1 MQLADRATDT
11 EATEDGVGHFS
22 ATSESDTGSSP
33 VPTSI
38 TTDVLPSMSAT
49 QLDVPALPT
58 DLLLDMY
65 RKTLT
70 IRLMEEALLAAAE
83 EGQIGGAMHTAIGHE
98 ANAIGAAYA
107 LRPGDYVTC
116 TYRGHHHGLA
126 WGMDPGRAIAEV
138 MGRSDGFAK
147 GKGGSMHFVS
157 PEHGMMG
164 GNGIVAAQVPHAAGL
179 ALASH
184 IRGEDRVAITFFGD
198 GALFQGVMHETFNIA
213 AKWKLPLIFYCENNR
228 YSEMTPIWRTSS
240 IENIYL
246 FPRSYGMNSMQIDG
260 NDVEVVHAAVSQ
272 AAERARSGLGPTFIE
287 GITYRLA
294 GHMAGDLETY
304 RPREEVEMQQAYEP
318 LTVLRQKLLAR
329 GIDEA
334 RITAIDEEVDEKID
348 EAVAFAENSP
358 WPDTAET
365 YLDVFVASADGEG
378 QLNSHSPDRLT
389 REVP

>member
-1 MQLADRATDT
+1 MQLANSATDAD
-11 EATEDGVGHFS
+11 ATEDGGVQVTVTNGS
-22 ATSESDTGSSP
+22 DIESRAVS
-33 VPTSI
+33 TSI

-49 QLDVPALPT
+49 DLDVPALST
-58 DLLLDMY
+58 DLLIDMY
-65 RKTLT
+65 RKALT

-98 ANAIGAAYA
+98 ANAIGAAA
-107 LRPGDYVTC
+107 AMRRGDYVTC

-164 GNGIVAAQVPHAAGL
+164 ANGIVAAQVPHAAGL
-179 ALASH
+179 ALASQ

-240 IENIYL
+240 IEDIYL
-246 FPRSYGMNSMQIDG
+246 FPRSYGMDSMQIDG

-272 AAERARSGLGPTFIE
+272 AAERARSGAGPTFIE

-304 RPREEVEMQQAYEP
+304 RPQEEVEKQQAYEP

-329 GIDEA
+329 GVDDTRIAAMDEEIDEM
-334 RITAIDEEVDEKID
+334 ID

-358 WPDTAET
+358 WPDPAET
-365 YLDVFVASADGEG
+365 YLDVFVSTTYGE
-378 QLNSHSPDRLT
+378 
-389 REVP
+389 E

>member
-1 MQLADRATDT
+1 MKPVEDT
-11 EATEDGVGHFS
+11 NS
-22 ATSESDTGSSP
+22 AGTVAKDVLQSVSVAAAQQEESSAP
-33 VPTSI
+33 ASI
-38 TTDVLPSMSAT
+38 TTDVLPSDAAIDF
-49 QLDVPALPT
+49 DVPALPT
-58 DLLLDMY
+58 EMLLEMY
-65 RKTLT
+65 RKVVT
-70 IRLMEEALLAAAE
+70 IRLMENALLAAAE

-98 ANAIGAAYA
+98 ANAVGAAYA
-107 LRPGDYVTC
+107 LRPGDYITC

-164 GNGIVAAQVPHAAGL
+164 ANGIVAAQVPHAAGL

-184 IRGEDRVAITFFGD
+184 LRGEDRVAITFFGD
-198 GALFQGVMHETFNIA
+198 GALFQGVMHETFNMA

-240 IENIYL
+240 IEDIFL
-246 FPRSYGMNSMQIDG
+246 FPRSYGMASMQIDG
-260 NDVEVVHAAVSQ
+260 NDVEVVHAAVSL
-272 AAERARSGLGPTFIE
+272 AAERARAGSGPTFIE

-304 RPREEVEMQQAYEP
+304 RSPEEVEKQEAYGP
-318 LTVLRQKLLAR
+318 LEVLRAKLKAR
-329 GIDEA
+329 GVDEESIA
-334 RITAIDEEVDEKID
+334 GIDEEVDDLVD
-348 EAVAFAENSP
+348 EAVAFAEKSP

-365 YLDVFVASADGEG
+365 YRDVFVETALGDA
-378 QLNSHSPDRLT
+378 
-389 REVP
+389 

>member
-1 MQLADRATDT
+1 MKLADNATIMGTAEDPAIQPNS
-11 EATEDGVGHFS
+11 EAAEASGGL
-22 ATSESDTGSSP
+22 AP
-33 VPTSI
+33 PASI
-38 TTDVLPSMSAT
+38 TTDVLPADSAT
-49 QLDVPALPT
+49 DLEVPALPT
-58 DLLLDMY
+58 ELLLEMY
-65 RKTLT
+65 RKALA

-98 ANAIGAAYA
+98 ANAVGAAYA
-107 LRPGDYVTC
+107 LQQGDYVTC

-157 PEHGMMG
+157 PESGMMG
-164 GNGIVAAQVPHAAGL
+164 ANGIVAAQVPHAAGL
-179 ALASH
+179 ALASQL
-184 IRGEDRVAITFFGD
+184 RGEERVAITFFGD

-240 IENIYL
+240 IEDIFL
-246 FPRSYGMNSMQIDG
+246 FPRAYGMATMQIDG
-260 NDVEVVHAAVSQ
+260 NDVEAVHAAVTR

-304 RPREEVEMQQAYEP
+304 RPPEEVEKQKAYEP
-318 LTVLRQKLLAR
+318 LVVLRSKLLNK
-329 GIDEA
+329 GVDEA
-334 RITAIDEEVDEKID
+334 TIASIDEEVENMID
-348 EAVAFAENSP
+348 EAVAFAEESP
-358 WPDTAET
+358 WPDAAEA
-365 YLDVFVASADGEG
+365 YRDVYVDAAFRDA
-378 QLNSHSPDRLT
+378 
-389 REVP
+389 

>member
-1 MQLADRATDT
+1 MQLADKATDAI
-11 EATEDGVGHFS
+11 ETEDGGAQFP
-22 ATSESDTGSSP
+22 ATDETETGSRTISI
-33 VPTSI
+33 SI
-38 TTDVLPSMSAT
+38 TTDALPSMSAAD
-49 QLDVPALPT
+49 LDVQALPT
-58 DLLLDMY
+58 ELLLEMY
-65 RKTLT
+65 QKALT
-70 IRLMEEALLAAAE
+70 IRLMEEALLAEAE
-83 EGQIGGAMHTAIGHE
+83 EGHIGGAMHTAIGHE

-107 LRPGDYVTC
+107 LRPGDYITC

-157 PEHGMMG
+157 PENGMMG
-164 GNGIVAAQVPHAAGL
+164 ANGIVGAQVPHAAGL
-179 ALASH
+179 ALASYL
-184 IRGEDRVAITFFGD
+184 RGEDRVAITFFGD

-213 AKWKLPLIFYCENNR
+213 SKWKLPLIFYCENNR

-240 IENIYL
+240 IEDIHL
-246 FPRSYGMNSMQIDG
+246 FPRSYGMASMQIDG

-272 AAERARSGLGPTFIE
+272 AAERARSGSGPTFIE

-304 RPREEVEMQQAYEP
+304 RPQEEVEKQQAYEP

-334 RITAIDEEVDEKID
+334 RIAAIQEEVDEAMD
-348 EAVAFAENSP
+348 AAVAFAENSP

-365 YLDVFVASADGEG
+365 YRDVFVEAMS
-378 QLNSHSPDRLT
+378 R
-389 REVP
+389 

>member
-1 MQLADRATDT
+1 MQLANSAT
-11 EATEDGVGHFS
+11 ESNATEDGGDKVTVTNAS
-22 ATSESDTGSSP
+22 DIESRAVS
-33 VPTSI
+33 TSI

-49 QLDVPALPT
+49 DLDVPALST
-58 DLLLDMY
+58 DLLVEMY
-65 RKTLT
+65 RKALT

-98 ANAIGAAYA
+98 ANAIGAAAA
-107 LRPGDYVTC
+107 LRRGDYITC

-164 GNGIVAAQVPHAAGL
+164 ANGIVAAQVPHAAGL

-240 IENIYL
+240 IEDIYL
-246 FPRSYGMNSMQIDG
+246 FPRSYGMDSMQIDG

-272 AAERARSGLGPTFIE
+272 AAERARSGAGPTFIE

-304 RPREEVEMQQAYEP
+304 RPQEEVEKQQAYEP
-318 LTVLRQKLLAR
+318 LTVLRHKLLAR
-329 GIDEA
+329 GVDDAGIA
-334 RITAIDEEVDEKID
+334 AIDEEIDEIID

-358 WPDTAET
+358 WPDPAET
-365 YLDVFVASADGEG
+365 YLDVFVSTTYGE
-378 QLNSHSPDRLT
+378 
-389 REVP
+389 E

>member
-1 MQLADRATDT
+1 MHTADKATDVIAA
-11 EATEDGVGHFS
+11 EEGAG
-22 ATSESDTGSSP
+22 P
-33 VPTSI
+33 VPAADETVTETRTLQASV
-38 TTDVLPSMSAT
+38 TTDALPSMSAT
-49 QLDVPALPT
+49 ELDVPALET
-58 DLLLDMY
+58 DLLLKMY
-65 RKTLT
+65 RTALT

-107 LRPGDYVTC
+107 LRSGDYVTC

-164 GNGIVAAQVPHAAGL
+164 ANGIVAAQVPHAAGL

-184 IRGEDRVAITFFGD
+184 LRGEERVAITFFGD

-240 IENIYL
+240 IEDIYL
-246 FPRSYGMNSMQIDG
+246 FPRSYGMATMQING
-260 NDVEVVHAAVSQ
+260 NDVEAVHAAVSQ
-272 AAERARSGLGPTFIE
+272 AAERARAGSGPTFIE
-287 GITYRLA
+287 GITYRFA

-304 RPREEVEMQQAYEP
+304 RPQEEVEMQKAYGP
-318 LTVLRQKLLAR
+318 LTILRQKLQAR
-329 GIDEA
+329 GVDQAQIAGIDE
-334 RITAIDEEVDEKID
+334 DVDEKVD

-365 YLDVFVASADGEG
+365 YLDVYADSAASKG
-378 QLNSHSPDRLT
+378 
-389 REVP
+389 

>member
-1 MQLADRATDT
+1 MQLADKATDAI
-11 EATEDGVGHFS
+11 ETEDGGAQFP
-22 ATSESDTGSSP
+22 ATDETETGSRTISI
-33 VPTSI
+33 SI
-38 TTDVLPSMSAT
+38 TTDALPSMSAT
-49 QLDVPALPT
+49 DLDVQALPT
-58 DLLLDMY
+58 ELLLEMY
-65 RKTLT
+65 QKALT
-70 IRLMEEALLAAAE
+70 IRLMEEALLAEAE
-83 EGQIGGAMHTAIGHE
+83 EGHIGGAMHTAIGHE

-107 LRPGDYVTC
+107 LRPGDYITC

-157 PEHGMMG
+157 PENGMMG
-164 GNGIVAAQVPHAAGL
+164 ANGIVGAQVPHAAGL
-179 ALASH
+179 ALASYL
-184 IRGEDRVAITFFGD
+184 RGEDRVAITFFGD

-213 AKWKLPLIFYCENNR
+213 SKWKLPLIFYCENNR

-240 IENIYL
+240 IEDIHL
-246 FPRSYGMNSMQIDG
+246 FPRSYGMASMQIDG

-272 AAERARSGLGPTFIE
+272 AAERARSGSGPTFIE

-304 RPREEVEMQQAYEP
+304 RPQEEVEKQQAYEP

-334 RITAIDEEVDEKID
+334 RIAAIQEEVDEAMD
-348 EAVAFAENSP
+348 AAVAFAENSP

-365 YLDVFVASADGEG
+365 YRDVFVEAMS
-378 QLNSHSPDRLT
+378 R
-389 REVP
+389 

>member
-1 MQLADRATDT
+1 MKPVEDT
-11 EATEDGVGHFS
+11 NS
-22 ATSESDTGSSP
+22 AGTVAKDVLQSVSVAAAQQEESSAP
-33 VPTSI
+33 ASI
-38 TTDVLPSMSAT
+38 TTDVLPSDAAIDF
-49 QLDVPALPT
+49 DVPALPT
-58 DLLLDMY
+58 EMLLEMY
-65 RKTLT
+65 RKVVT
-70 IRLMEEALLAAAE
+70 IRLMENALLAAAE

-98 ANAIGAAYA
+98 ANAVGAAYA
-107 LRPGDYVTC
+107 LRPGDYITC

-164 GNGIVAAQVPHAAGL
+164 ANGIVAAQVPHAAGL

-184 IRGEDRVAITFFGD
+184 LRGEDRVAITFFGD
-198 GALFQGVMHETFNIA
+198 GALFQGVMHETFNMA

-240 IENIYL
+240 IEDIFL
-246 FPRSYGMNSMQIDG
+246 FPRSYGMASMQIDG
-260 NDVEVVHAAVSQ
+260 NDVEVVHAAVGL
-272 AAERARSGLGPTFIE
+272 AAERARSGSGPTFIE

-304 RPREEVEMQQAYEP
+304 RPPEEVEKQEAYGP
-318 LTVLRQKLLAR
+318 LAVLRAKLKSR
-329 GIDEA
+329 GVDEESIA
-334 RITAIDEEVDEKID
+334 VIDEEVDDLVD
-348 EAVAFAENSP
+348 EAVAFAEKSP

-365 YLDVFVASADGEG
+365 YRDVFVETALGDA
-378 QLNSHSPDRLT
+378 
-389 REVP
+389 

>member
-1 MQLADRATDT
+1 MKPADHAPEAATTD
-11 EATEDGVGHFS
+11 EAALPAPATAGARSDGPRNP
-22 ATSESDTGSSP
+22 A
-33 VPTSI
+33 SI
-38 TTDVLPSMSAT
+38 TTDVLPSDSASE
-49 QLDVPALPT
+49 LVVPALPT
-58 DLLLDMY
+58 DLLLEMY
-65 RKTLT
+65 RKAVT

-157 PEHGMMG
+157 PELGMMG
-164 GNGIVAAQVPHAAGL
+164 ANGIVAAQVPHAAGL
-179 ALASH
+179 ALASYL
-184 IRGEDRVAITFFGD
+184 RGEERVAITFFGD
-198 GALFQGVMHETFNIA
+198 GALFQGVMHETFNMA
-213 AKWKLPLIFYCENNR
+213 SKWKLPLIFYCENNR

-240 IENIYL
+240 IEDIFL
-246 FPRSYGMNSMQIDG
+246 FPRAYGMATVQIDG
-260 NDVEVVHAAVSQ
+260 NDVEVVHAAVSE
-272 AAERARSGLGPTFIE
+272 AAERARTGSGPTFIE

-304 RPREEVEMQQAYEP
+304 RPPEEVERQQTYEP
-318 LTVLRQKLLAR
+318 LTVLRRKLRAR
-329 GIDEA
+329 GVDEDQIA
-334 RITAIDEEVDEKID
+334 EIDEEVDENVD

-358 WPDTAET
+358 WPDTSET
-365 YLDVFVASADGEG
+365 YLDVFAGSATGG
-378 QLNSHSPDRLT
+378 G
-389 REVP
+389 